1 MHPLYHLITLPI
13 DYRNQIIYE
22 STLKVVLPELSNNQ
36 DLQPIKCEIKSNEY
50 YKCSDKEKWKKV
62 RPAKFSVTKIR
73 CAQSHV
79 NQKRI

>member
-1 MHPLYHLITLPI
+1 MTFPVAFLDTPEFMHPLYHLITLPI

-50 YKCSDKEKWKKV
+50 YKCSDKEKWKKSA
-62 RPAKFSVTKIR
+62 PGKIFR
-73 CAQSHV
+73 Y
-79 NQKRI
+79 